1 MKTEGIYATL
11 APSPYHQRYV
21 DKSITNKRSSKY
33 RNNTWHKLR
42 TLTPKEHD
50 EREETKG
57 SEPKAKEREPPEGK
71 GSEPKAKERQPTSA
85 RAATKYEE
93 FFSKST

>member
-1 MKTEGIYATL
+1 MKTKGIYATL
-11 APSPYHQRYV
+11 APSPYQQWYV
-21 DKSITNKRSSKY
+21 GKSITNKRSSKY
-33 RNNTWHKLR
+33 RNNAWHKLH

-50 EREETKG
+50 EGEETKG
-57 SEPKAKEREPPEGK
+57 SEPKAKEREPPQAK
-71 GSEPKAKERQPTSA
+71 GSEPKAKEREPASA